1 MIANGDPSPGK
12 REGAASGAPTQGA
25 RAGARGEGLEIKPY
39 SQARRLIRT
48 GDVLLFS
55 GVGFVSGRIKSLTDS
70 DKSHAE
76 IVQWNLDLLM
86 SAGAVGAG
94 TDYRRLSSIIAE
106 YPVISVYRLALG
118 VTVSMDAVIRTAL
131 NHQGKGYDF
140 ADIAI
145 IDLKTRLGLNQD
157 LPDLPEDTDKF
168 ICSQYVSYCYRAGG
182 VDLVEH
188 KPDKLTTPADLED
201 SPYLEYQ
208 FSFAADSRLGGVND
222 YGLSDEGERR

>member
-1 MIANGDPSPGK
+1 MNEGSNGWPH
-12 REGAASGAPTQGA
+12 RAAPAP
-25 RAGARGEGLEIKPY
+25 ARGEGGDKREDVEVLPY
-39 SQARRLIRT
+39 SLSRRLTRT

-55 GVGFVSGRIKSLTDS
+55 GVGFVSGRIKSLTNS
-70 DKSHAE
+70 NKSHAE

-86 SAGAVGAG
+86 SAGAVGVG
-94 TDYRRLSSIIAE
+94 TDYRRLSSIIGE
-106 YPVISVYRLALG
+106 YPRIDVYRLALG
-118 VTVSMDAVIRTAL
+118 VPLSMDAVMRAML

-140 ADIAI
+140 KDIAI

-157 LPDLPEDTDKF
+157 LPDLPEDADKF

-208 FSFAADSRLGGVND
+208 FSFAADSRLGGKDD
-222 YGLSDEGERR
+222 YGNKDGGAE